1 MTLPNSSKS
10 KLKFKF
16 SLNQPSRLLAVT
28 SLLTALVMPQTAQV
42 ALAQRQVMRPA
53 ASGEGYEAWRDITP
67 REEWSTEPGVPT
79 PEQRRPLEILPAATS
94 NPYGPSQFS
103 GSSNLLA
110 FLKMIRYAE
119 GTSNGE
125 GYQIMFTS
133 RRFYNFVDHPRR
145 MNCSMFRGR
154 QLCSTAAGAYQ
165 FLDTTWDRVARSI
178 GATDFGPGWQ
188 DRAATELIRRSGA
201 LADIEAGNI
210 ERAIAKTAGIWASFP
225 RWHGDS
231 RGQYNQAVKPMSELL
246 RVFYRYQ
253 QMYLATR

>member
-1 MTLPNSSKS
+1 
-10 KLKFKF
+10 
-16 SLNQPSRLLAVT
+16 
-28 SLLTALVMPQTAQV
+28 
-42 ALAQRQVMRPA
+42 MRPS
-53 ASGEGYEAWRDITP
+53 ASGQGWEMWRDITP
-67 REEWSTEPGVPT
+67 SEEWEPALTESG
-79 PEQRRPLEILPAATS
+79 QRQPLEILPASPAS
-94 NPYGPSQFS
+94 GDSQFA

-119 GTSNGE
+119 GTSSRE

-133 RRFYNFVDHPRR
+133 RRFSGYGDHPRQ
-145 MNCSMFRGR
+145 MNCSTFRGR

-165 FLDTTWDRVARSI
+165 FLDTTWDMIARRI
-178 GATDFGPGWQ
+178 GATDFVPGWQ

-210 ERAIAKTAGIWASFP
+210 ERAIAKTASIWASFP
-225 RWHGDS
+225 RWNGDT

-253 QMYLATR
+253 QMYLASR